1 VRGANRDGFDR
12 KAKPSR
18 QNMFWRESP
27 AIRQNF
33 RCYFVGKTDKTTLF
47 AESWSETAKS
57 LRGATPPEY
66 VLVGA

>member
-1 VRGANRDGFDR
+1 
-12 KAKPSR
+12 
-18 QNMFWRESP
+18 MFWRESP